1 MSKLSKAQR
10 RIARAAFPFD
20 KITGD
25 DFKALKR
32 KKKTKKK

>member
-20 KITGD
+20 KITAE
-25 DFKALKR
+25 DFKSL
-32 KKKTKKK
+32 KKKKKNKK